1 MRTVLTARWLGLF
14 VAALALAAIMVF
26 LGRWQLDRYELRSGV
41 NDRIAAGESGEPVA
55 VASIL
60 PRPDGDAG
68 TVGPR
73 TPDDA
78 AWRRV
83 SVTGVYDSARE
94 LLVRNRTGE
103 GQTGFEVVTPLVQ
116 ADGTAVLIDRGWIPA
131 NPKGPTVAPEVPA
144 APTGTVTVTGR
155 VHPSESG
162 GTDTVTVDG
171 KTQIRRIATGPIAR
185 YLNQYAVYDAYLLA
199 VDGTPGVTA
208 VPVAVPTQNT
218 WQNAAYVVQWWL
230 FAGLTLVGF
239 VYLLRKEIKQ
249 PASAKPGDRVDGS
262 QEPAPVP

>member
-26 LGRWQLDRYELRSGV
+26 LGRWQLDRYELRTTM
-41 NDRIAAGESGEPVA
+41 NDRIAAGESGEAVPVA
-55 VASIL
+55 SVL
-60 PRPDGDAG
+60 PRPEGGAG
-68 TVGPR
+68 TVGAR

-78 AWRRV
+78 AWQRV
-83 SVTGVYDSARE
+83 SVTGVYDSTRE
-94 LLVRNRTGE
+94 LLVRNRTGQ
-103 GQTGFEVVTPLVQ
+103 GQAGFEVITPLVQ

-131 NPKGPTVAPEVPA
+131 SPKGPTVAPAVPA
-144 APTGTVTVTGR
+144 APTGTVTVIGR

-162 GTDTVTVDG
+162 GTDTLTVDG
-171 KTQIRRIATGPIAR
+171 RTEIRRIVTGPIAR

-208 VPVAVPTQNT
+208 APVAVPTQNA

-249 PASAKPGDRVDGS
+249 PSSAQPDRVEGS
-262 QEPAPVP
+262 QEAAPVP